1 MTETQTHGDNHQ
13 APHTRARILVTYFDG
28 AMDAGA
34 SGRMA
39 VEQMLR
45 SLPATHV
52 ADFDAEDFINYR
64 SHRPVITVKSWVTE
78 EVETPKISLDLLRDD
93 RGESFLLLHGPE
105 PDYRWETFASR
116 VREIITEAGVEV
128 VFGMTGIPSGVPHT
142 RPTPV
147 HVHTTDPS
155 LVPAQP
161 HMSARI
167 QYPGSMVSF
176 LQWHL
181 KKAGID
187 GMTLL
192 AIVPYY
198 MSESAYP
205 AASSA
210 LLRKLSEFSGLSLP
224 VGDLEQGAA

>member
-155 LVPAQP
+155 RAATYVGANPIPRVDGVFPSVAPEEIGDRWDDSSCDCSLLHV
-161 HMSARI
+161 
-167 QYPGSMVSF
+167 
-176 LQWHL
+176 
-181 KKAGID
+181 GI
-187 GMTLL
+187 
-192 AIVPYY
+192 
-198 MSESAYP
+198 
-205 AASSA
+205 
-210 LLRKLSEFSGLSLP
+210 GLSC
-224 VGDLEQGAA
+224 GFFCSAS